1 MSKVIILSRMYAGD
15 YLKEN
20 IGHEVINLFKSDNG
34 NNYIYVNKDGKIDSK
49 YNNSVE
55 AIILVKHVEKD
66 VMEVVAKAQ
75 ELEQVLYK
83 SNKTADDIKHQIDY
97 IEQNSITYGGVYIYL
112 VYGNSDIEKITVTFK
127 TNKLRKVQAPVYLVQ
142 DKNKLDFYK
151 NSVFLPQKHF
161 SLQSLKMYYSEKELS
176 EDYSILQSML
186 ETEKYWESTN
196 STETLSLSD
205 IDDWHQRNS
214 FISIIRKEY
223 DELVYSN
230 LLSYIFEQ
238 NRLVFLEFA
247 QEVLKI
253 NTLTR
258 DYEIIR
264 ESENNIDIWI
274 EDDNNVIIIENKIKS
289 KINGEHH
296 NIYSDKVQ
304 SQLSKYYNHAK
315 DKCPDKNIYCY
326 IFSPDYN
333 SINLEKYETGKYY
346 KTIKYSQIYNF
357 YIKCAGSMLHT
368 NYFSEFIDAIHLH
381 STKIDQSNYEIMK
394 NRFISRIKTILEIK
408 SLQG

>member
-34 NNYIYVNKDGKIDSK
+34 NNYIYVNKDGKIASK

-66 VMEVVAKAQ
+66 VMEVVAKAA

-127 TNKLRKVQAPVYLVQ
+127 ANKLRKVQAPVYLVQ

-264 ESENNIDIWI
+264 ESENNIGL
-274 EDDNNVIIIENKIKS
+274 N
-289 KINGEHH
+289 
-296 NIYSDKVQ
+296 
-304 SQLSKYYNHAK
+304 
-315 DKCPDKNIYCY
+315 
-326 IFSPDYN
+326 
-333 SINLEKYETGKYY
+333 T
-346 KTIKYSQIYNF
+346 
-357 YIKCAGSMLHT
+357 
-368 NYFSEFIDAIHLH
+368 
-381 STKIDQSNYEIMK
+381 
-394 NRFISRIKTILEIK
+394 
-408 SLQG
+408 